1 MHLKH
6 FGDSY
11 DIVKK
16 SLLLWLAGFGP
27 WVAHPMFTHAVT
39 PEDAAAFS
47 RFLGIPLVST
57 EVLVTGTDRR
67 LYLAACGECR
77 SVFLDPDTGVRLH
90 RKSGKQSTQLLFAD
104 EIVEIADRRPDG
116 LILTFDQS
124 LARGREAAQIAEK
137 LAHFNGLGVVGFAYV
152 SHASFMVLGR
162 SQNVVSQAEAELIS
176 KSGLPQSRLIGHA
189 AQLGLDA

>member
-27 WVAHPMFTHAVT
+27 WVAHPMFTHDVSQ
-39 PEDAAAFS
+39 EDAAAFS
-47 RFLGIPLVST
+47 RFLGIPLAST

-67 LYLAACGECR
+67 SYLAACGECR

-90 RKSGKQSTQLLFAD
+90 QENGSRSTQFLFAD
-104 EIVEIADRRPDG
+104 ELVEIANRRPEG

-124 LARGREAAQIAEK
+124 LARGSEAAQIAAK
-137 LAHFNGLGVVGFAYV
+137 LAHFNGQGVVGFAYV

-162 SQNVVSQAEAELIS
+162 SQDVVSQAESELIS
-176 KSGLPQSRLIGHA
+176 KSGLPKYRLIGHA
-189 AQLGLDA
+189 A